1 MFCSTNLNTSAVASH
16 DTFTTYTLSWIKRIY
31 TSRVATDTRVF
42 VVANNDYERTIRS
55 IIACIGNSPSNRCC
69 TDGKVLSV
77 KSCKT
82 GSCCCTSKVAY
93 YSYFAMVCS
102 IIIISYVP
110 TIVSMVVMVFMISS
124 RNIESTSCATHTCN
138 DVLTAD
144 TIWIVW
150 VIRINRIFVVAA
162 DARWSAIAYNYGKTT
177 FNRMRTSISYGIN
190 NVCCSKR
197 IMTAS
202 IIGAIEIINY
212 RNNFA
217 VVGCCRYWNCKRC
230 IIVVSIGRQRVVART
245 CYCRI
250 FGITAS
256 IFNIWCRIYCISAQV
271 GNCIGISYSPRA
283 IVTRLACC
291 MLYCKATA
299 IVGIQSLNI
308 IIRSCCRSVGI
319 AKVHVFFASR
329 ERTSSNQLRS
339 YIILYY
345 DIVCCFVLA
354 VQSIVVANMQLYPV
368 GSVAIVSNSVI
379 IWNNCR
385 NCKFCTI
392 LSSRGC
398 SIQSEVAGPCVSVIR
413 SCSLDVGNNFLLSY
427 IRANIAKVWECYYRQ
442 RLNGNSNICTLGTIV
457 IVCYFNMV
465 CSCFCRTYSY
475 NITIVRSI

>member
-1 MFCSTNLNTSAVASH
+1 MSGAQLEVLALECCDCASGGSAEVAGYFYVVVVGRVVVVGDVPVAVGAAVVMFVVVVVVRRIDLNVAAHVGDYALAGDAV
-16 DTFTTYTLSWIKRIY
+16 
-31 TSRVATDTRVF
+31 RVVRVERVVRVF
-42 VVANNDYERTIRS
+42 
-55 IIACIGNSPSNRCC
+55 
-69 TDGKVLSV
+69 
-77 KSCKT
+77 
-82 GSCCCTSKVAY
+82 
-93 YSYFAMVCS
+93 
-102 IIIISYVP
+102 
-110 TIVSMVVMVFMISS
+110 
-124 RNIESTSCATHTCN
+124 
-138 DVLTAD
+138 
-144 TIWIVW
+144 W
-150 VIRINRIFVVAA
+150 VAA
-162 DARWSAIAYNYGKTT
+162 DARRSAIAYNYGETAI
-177 FNRMRTSISYGIN
+177 NRMRTSVSYCIN
-190 NVCCSKR
+190 NGCCSKR

-202 IIGAIEIINY
+202 IISAIEIINY
-212 RNNFA
+212 GNNFA

-230 IIVVSIGRQRVVART
+230 IIVVSICTYRVVART

-250 FGITAS
+250 FGITARV
-256 IFNIWCRIYCISAQV
+256 FDIWCWIYCISTQV

-283 IVTRLACC
+283 IVTRLDCC
-291 MLYCKATA
+291 MRYSKVAA
-299 IVGIQSLNI
+299 IVGVQSLDI
-308 IIRSCCRSVGI
+308 IIRCSCRPVGI